1 MLNIKTIPSSLFV
14 QAGAE
19 EKEGEEAEPGDGDF
33 NWHCKSG
40 LAKNIQLVK
49 DEFCKERGLKPFKIA
64 ITGKPC
70 AGKSFFSK
78 QLADHFNVPHIHKEQ
93 VLADIQQWNAEK
105 QREYEHR
112 VAEKAR
118 LAKLAADR
126 EEERLRL
133 IAEEEER
140 KKQAE
145 IEEKERLKAEMGSD
159 YQSEAEIPPE
169 EDQKEEGEPG
179 EGEAKEEQKKEA
191 EEEKEPEKNE
201 AMENYERQ
209 LA

>member
-14 QAGAE
+14 QGGAE
-19 EKEGEEAEPGDGDF
+19 EKEAEEAEPGDGDF

-49 DEFCKERGLKPFKIA
+49 EEFCKERGLKPFKIA

-70 AGKSFFSK
+70 AGKSFFSQ
-78 QLADHFNVPHIHKEQ
+78 QLAQHFNVPHIHKEQ

-126 EEERLRL
+126 EAERLRL
-133 IAEEEER
+133 IEEEEER
-140 KKQAE
+140 KRQAE
-145 IEEKERLKAEMGSD
+145 LEEKERIRAEMGSD
-159 YQSEAEIPPE
+159 YQSEAELAAE
-169 EDQKEEGEPG
+169 EKKEGEPG
-179 EGEAKEEQKKEA
+179 EGEEGKEEEKKKD

-201 AMENYERQ
+201 AQENYER
-209 LA
+209 